1 MIYALVGIGLV
12 IGLCVWSM
20 CRVAAKYDENSERL
34 HQHEQ
39 HSPQR
44 DLTGTDDPP
53 FRRVGEKPIHGQKPD
68 HKTKA
73 ETTEA

>member
-1 MIYALVGIGLV
+1 MISALAV
-12 IGLCVWSM
+12 IGLTIGFCVWSM
-20 CRVAAKYDENSERL
+20 CRVAAKYDEDLERL

-53 FRRVGEKPIHGQKPD
+53 FRGVEEQPIHGQD

-73 ETTEA
+73 ETTDA